1 MLNDSLIGALSVV
14 VVVGDVWSGVLEYIY
29 MEVCWYSLNANDK
42 YVSTVRYVCL
52 PTACDAPVF
61 TRSSRTSGRVPL
73 NLSRLP
79 VRAQRIAILSYY
91 AVVRSGS

>member
-61 TRSSRTSGRVPL
+61 TRYSRTSGRVPFDL
-73 NLSRLP
+73 VKVACKSSTHCHL
-79 VRAQRIAILSYY
+79 
-91 AVVRSGS
+91 